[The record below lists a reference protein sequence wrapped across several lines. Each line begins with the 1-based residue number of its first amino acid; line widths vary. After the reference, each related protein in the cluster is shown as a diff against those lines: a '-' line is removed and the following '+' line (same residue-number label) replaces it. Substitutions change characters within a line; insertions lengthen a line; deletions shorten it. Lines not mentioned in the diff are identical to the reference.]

1 MLKYGRRSW
10 SSALIV
16 RMITG
21 STRGNMPTNRPQLSA
36 LELARVLE
44 LQVQL
49 QVPDGKRQLRLLGA
63 IKAITQQLTERSS

>member
-1 MLKYGRRSW
+1 MSKTKPS
-10 SSALIV
+10 
-16 RMITG
+16 
-21 STRGNMPTNRPQLSA
+21 NRPQLSA